1 MGQQSLIY
9 SFVSRGTVILAEYT
23 DFTGNFTSI
32 ASQCLQK
39 LPTTNNKFAYNCD
52 GHTFNYLVEDAFTYC
67 VVAAESAGRQV
78 PMAFLERIKDDFNKK
93 YSGGKADTAVANSLN
108 KDFGPK
114 LKEQMQ
120 YYVDHPEEISKL
132 SKVKAQVSEVKGVMM
147 ENIEKVL
154 DRGEK
159 IELLVD
165 KTENLRSPKMADQ
178 RKLDIEAFH
187 NLVGYL
193 SDPPAEHYEE
203 FNSLIVGL
211 NSCRITHALK
221 ANPVICID
229 MIKDFWL
236 TAKVNR
242 SGAEGSGSIDA
253 KIQGKDIVISEAV
266 VREVLK
272 FDDQPHHPT
281 TFGMVKVMKALRKMS
296 YEGDYPTVLKKLF
309 PPYWRLLVHVLLFC
323 LSENKGGLDQ
333 LNQIQA
339 SAMVALVN
347 NWDYNFSAF
356 VFDNMKSMLENP
368 KKKIFMLY
376 PRFIQM
382 ILDEKYPEL
391 VKSANVL
398 NLKSM
403 GPNCFDSMKRN
414 RDSAK
419 RHQFLGKYPLKKH
432 GKFGPVVGQVSA
444 PKPLNATV
452 AVKPDIETEN
462 LVTDDEGIESD
473 VDLIESEQAEVP
485 VRELPVMNSE
495 NLVVLIESITRSL
508 ENPPSVADHTL
519 EEQVQDDTIEDSDL
533 VSRKRQRVEPEPSVA
548 EQVSPTVK
556 TEPEIATTTAQE
568 NVVPDFFEKSFPETT
583 TRLERES
590 SSGVRFVVG
599 GSSNGGMS
607 EHEEHL
613 LRAAE
618 KRKVIED
625 SDSDED
631 TDVDAVKLQNRVIVL
646 EQDSILKDAQIASLQ
661 VQVTNKDQTI
671 EELQSDVK
679 MLMSMVIDLKA
690 KFEKKSGREFA
701 DKDDDPM
708 SVEQRERTSEE
719 REATLN
725 GYLET
730 TQKKSKLPQKK
741 QSNKQMLIMKN
752 QDVNHVDENFQ
763 AKDPTKTSDRYVMEL
778 GKSHYDK
785 VGNKSGIT
793 SWRYDHDKKMWLV
806 IRDGG
811 HREYYSKESQFES
824 WTKIDLKNLLR
835 APYHD
840 SDPNQRGRGWAFLS
854 KLEREVENCWAL

>member
-1 MGQQSLIY
+1 MQ
-9 SFVSRGTVILAEYT
+9 
-23 DFTGNFTSI
+23 
-32 ASQCLQK
+32 
-39 LPTTNNKFAYNCD
+39 
-52 GHTFNYLVEDAFTYC
+52 YC
-67 VVAAESAGRQV
+67 V
-78 PMAFLERIKDDFNKK
+78 
-93 YSGGKADTAVANSLN
+93 
-108 KDFGPK
+108 
-114 LKEQMQ
+114 
-120 YYVDHPEEISKL
+120 DHSEEIGKL
-132 SKVKAQVSEVKGVMM
+132 SKVKAQVSDVKGVMM

-159 IELLVD
+159 IELVD

-272 FDDQPHHPT
+272 FDDQSHHPT

-347 NWDYNFSAF
+347 DWDYNFSAF
-356 VFDNMKSMLENP
+356 IFDNMKRMLESP

-376 PRFIQM
+376 PRFVQM

-403 GPNCFDSMKRN
+403 GPSCFDTMKRN

-444 PKPLNATV
+444 PFVGV
-452 AVKPDIETEN
+452 AVKPDIE
-462 LVTDDEGIESD
+462 TDDEGIESD
-473 VDLIESEQAEVP
+473 VDLIEPEQAEVP

-508 ENPPSVADHTL
+508 GNPPSVADHTL
-519 EEQVQDDTIEDSDL
+519 EEQVQDDTIEDTDL
-533 VSRKRQRVEPEPSVA
+533 VSRKRQRVEPEPSVV
-548 EQVSPTVK
+548 EQVSPTVE
-556 TEPEIATTTAQE
+556 TEPEIATT
-568 NVVPDFFEKSFPETT
+568 
-583 TRLERES
+583 RLEPES
-590 SSGVRFVVG
+590 LSGVRFVVG
-599 GSSNGGMS
+599 GSSSGGKS

-618 KRKVIED
+618 KRKVVED

-631 TDVDAVKLQNRVIVL
+631 TDVDVVKLQKRVIVL

-679 MLMSMVIDLKA
+679 MLMSMVFDLKA
-690 KFEKKSGREFA
+690 KLEKKSRREFA
-701 DKDDDPM
+701 DKEDDPM

-725 GYLET
+725 GYLEK
-730 TQKKSKLPQKK
+730 TQKKSKLPPQKK
-741 QSNKQMLIMKN
+741 RSNKQMLIMKN
-752 QDVNHVDENFQ
+752 QDANHVDENFQ
-763 AKDPTKTSDRYVMEL
+763 PKDDPTKTSDRYVMEL

-806 IRDGG
+806 IRDSG

>member
-78 PMAFLERIKDDFNKK
+78 PMAFLERTKDDFNKK

-108 KDFGPK
+108 KEFGPK

-154 DRGEK
+154 DCGEK
-159 IELLVD
+159 IELIVD
-165 KTENLRSPKMADQ
+165 KTENLRSQKMADQ

-444 PKPLNATV
+444 PFVGV

-508 ENPPSVADHTL
+508 ENPPS
-519 EEQVQDDTIEDSDL
+519 
-533 VSRKRQRVEPEPSVA
+533 
-548 EQVSPTVK
+548 
-556 TEPEIATTTAQE
+556 
-568 NVVPDFFEKSFPETT
+568 
-583 TRLERES
+583 
-590 SSGVRFVVG
+590 
-599 GSSNGGMS
+599 
-607 EHEEHL
+607 
-613 LRAAE
+613 

-631 TDVDAVKLQNRVIVL
+631 TDVDVVKLQNRVIVL

-671 EELQSDVK
+671 EELQNDVK
-679 MLMSMVIDLKA
+679 MLMSTVFDLKA
-690 KFEKKSGREFA
+690 KLEKKSGREFA

-763 AKDPTKTSDRYVMEL
+763 PKDPTKTSDRYVMEL

-806 IRDGG
+806 IRDSG

-854 KLEREVENCWAL
+854 KLEREVKYCGLEVD